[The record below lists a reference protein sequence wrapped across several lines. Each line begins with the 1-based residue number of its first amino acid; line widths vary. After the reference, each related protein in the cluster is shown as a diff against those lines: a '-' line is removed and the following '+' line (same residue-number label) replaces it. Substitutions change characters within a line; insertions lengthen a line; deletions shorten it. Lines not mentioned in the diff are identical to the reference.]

1 MFIKEVISGE
11 GKLELWKIISDN
23 TWSALEAQ
31 ARAEMAAKAEKSS
44 VRKPRKTG
52 SRASKQTSAVVSP
65 APRMPPQVPATEPLT
80 PPQKKT
86 EVKPYAQRTATSQAK
101 AAQPIAAVKPSKQG
115 AKPSA
120 TRSTWPQSGGT
131 VADSGVVHVPAAGNL
146 KPNLPLG
153 GTLLAR
159 ARGVVDDAL

>member
-1 MFIKEVISGE
+1 MLIREVISAE
-11 GKLELWKIISDN
+11 NKLELWKMISDSM
-23 TWSALEAQ
+23 WAAFDAQ
-31 ARAEMAAKAEKSS
+31 ARAELAAKAEKSS
-44 VRKPRKTG
+44 VRKPRKTA
-52 SRASKQTSAVVSP
+52 SRASKAAPAVVPP
-65 APRMPPQVPATEPLT
+65 APRIPPRVPEPT
-80 PPQKKT
+80 PPLPQKKP
-86 EVKPYAQRTATSQAK
+86 EAKPDVQRTATSQAK

-131 VADSGVVHVPAAGNL
+131 VADASAVQAPAAGL
-146 KPNLPLG
+146 PKPNLPRG